1 MPRVLPGR
9 ILVTDLP
16 EPKTL
21 VAELDE
27 LARRAPSRLAE
38 RVAELT
44 VPQQA
49 ELAIR
54 LEPRQRMELLL
65 HAPKPMRLV
74 RSLPDFDWYVTV
86 REIGPADALP
96 LIRLASAEQMLHL
109 FDLEAWRRDRFDGD
123 RAGAW
128 LAVLLESGE
137 PALRRFLRHAD
148 EQLLALLLRFWL
160 RVEPLEYEDGAE
172 VHGHGLGDA
181 GTPAGAT
188 TPDGQ
193 YRFSPTIPE
202 HSAAAHRILQIFY
215 VDQPERYQRAVWA
228 ARWELPAE
236 LEEEGLKW
244 RRSRLEDRGFPAW
257 DEAIDV
263 YAAPGAPI
271 GHSGL
276 PFATD
281 REGLAASRR
290 ALMPAWSHA
299 KLVAA
304 ADRLDGN
311 ERERVLHEA
320 VTVANRLLVADGA
333 DAGEPEHHRAALAK
347 AAAYVGIAL
356 ETRGADDPDS
366 IARILGEE
374 PIVELFREGWAQ
386 AVRLQRR
393 AIEFLSGGW
402 GVDHPDPLRAIDP
415 PLDERLRALT
425 GKRPQ
430 YVEVRENDLSG
441 QPREFHNR
449 AEVDETAVAIE
460 MAARVG
466 ELLFGRLG
474 WATGAVEEPH
484 RLSTL
489 FLTTLA
495 RFTSDGSWSTAPLP
509 PGLVA
514 DFLRTVGSR
523 RTAAPESPNRALE
536 KLVRALAEGH
546 QLDARDASV
555 VQGFGRFALERLAAE
570 CGQLDPGVPPDP
582 RYVSCLILE

>member
-1 MPRVLPGR
+1 MPPDLPGR
-9 ILVTDLP
+9 THVTDLP
-16 EPKTL
+16 ETDTL
-21 VAELDE
+21 AAELDE
-27 LARRAPSRLAE
+27 LARRAPARLAE
-38 RVAELT
+38 RVAGMT
-44 VPQQA
+44 VQEQA

-54 LEPRQRMELLL
+54 LKPRQRMELLL

-74 RSLPDFDWYVTV
+74 RALPDFDWYVTV

-96 LIRLASAEQMLHL
+96 LIRLASPEQMLHL

-148 EQLLALLLRFWL
+148 EQLLALVLKFWL
-160 RVEPLEYEDGAE
+160 RIEPLEYEDGAE

-181 GTPAGAT
+181 GTSAGAT

-193 YRFSPTIPE
+193 HRFSPTIPE
-202 HSAAAHRILQIFY
+202 HTAAAHRILQIFY
-215 VDQPERYQRAVWA
+215 VDQPERYMHAVWA

-244 RRSRLEDRGFPAW
+244 RHSRLEDHGFPAW
-257 DEAIDV
+257 DESIDV
-263 YAAPGAPI
+263 YAAPGSPI
-271 GHSGL
+271 GASGL
-276 PFATD
+276 PVATD
-281 REGLAASRR
+281 RDGLAASRR

-299 KLVAA
+299 SLVAA
-304 ADRLDGN
+304 TDRLDG
-311 ERERVLHEA
+311 EQRERVLHEA

-356 ETRGADDPDS
+356 ETRRADDPDA
-366 IARILGEE
+366 IARVLTEQ

-386 AVRLQRR
+386 AVRLQQR
-393 AIEFLSGGW
+393 AIRLVSGGW
-402 GVDHPDPLRAIDP
+402 GVAHPNPLRAIDP

-425 GKRPQ
+425 GKRPR
-430 YVEVRENDLSG
+430 YVEVHEDDLSG
-441 QPREFHNR
+441 QHREFRNR
-449 AEVDETAVAIE
+449 SEIDETAVAIE
-460 MAARVG
+460 MAERIG

-474 WATGAVEEPH
+474 WPPGSAEEPH

-495 RFTSDGSWSTAPLP
+495 RFTVDGTWSTAPLP
-509 PGLVA
+509 PGPVA

-523 RTAAPESPNRALE
+523 RTAAPESANRALE
-536 KLVRALAEGH
+536 KLIRALTEAH
-546 QLDARDASV
+546 QLDPRDVSI
-555 VQGFGRFALERLAAE
+555 VQGFGRFARERLAGE
-570 CGQLDPGVPPDP
+570 CGQLDPGVPLDP
-582 RYVSCLILE
+582 RFVSCLILE